1 MSEQI
6 KELVLLTSVP
16 TEMQASIITASL
28 EEEGLHCAAVGGFT
42 AGFVAEA
49 PGWVKIMVAKRDLDL
64 AKKILATVSHEGMD
78 GEVDWSEVDF
88 GEPED

>member
-28 EEEGLHCAAVGGFT
+28 EEEGLHCAAVGGFYGRLRCRG
-42 AGFVAEA
+42 A
-49 PGWVKIMVAKRDLDL
+49 WL
-64 AKKILATVSHEGMD
+64 
-78 GEVDWSEVDF
+78 GEDH
-88 GEPED
+88 GRQA